1 MASPVVLSFSGGKDS
16 VLALERLRAG
26 GWDVRA
32 LLAAVV
38 EDDGTLVMH
47 GVPERLVALQAASL
61 GVPLVPFRVPR
72 EAANTVYEARLA
84 AALEPFRAQG
94 VRHVAFGDLFLEDIR
109 AYRDALMARL
119 GFEPVYPL
127 WHEDTRALAERFVDA
142 GYRGVA
148 ICVDTARARAGVGR
162 PRAGRGL
169 LRRAAGRHGPVR
181 RERRVPH
188 LRLRRARV
196 LLPGQVRAHDRAQA
210 REVCLRG
217 AAPPLGRSLRAL
229 RRNVR
234 VRDEGGGRALL
245 VRGSPAHRAERGLRE
260 LPLPP
265 LPARRNRDAGRCY
278 PLSPG
283 LSAWPGRER
292 PRGPGLPP

>member
-16 VLALERLRAG
+16 VLALERLRAD

-32 LLAAVV
+32 VLASIV
-38 EDDGTLVMH
+38 EDDDTLVMH

-61 GVPLVPFRVPR
+61 GVPFVTLRLPR
-72 EAANTVYEARLA
+72 EPSNAVYEARLA

-94 VRHVAFGDLFLEDIR
+94 VRHVAFGDLFLADIK

-127 WHEDTRALAERFVDA
+127 WHEDTRALAKRFVAA

-148 ICVDTARARAGVGR
+148 ICVDTERLA
-162 PRAGRGL
+162 PEWAGREL
-169 LRRAAGRHGPVR
+169 DASVLRRAAGGRGPVR

-188 LRLRRARV
+188 LRVRRPRI
-196 LLPGQVRAHDRAQA
+196 LLPGAVRARGRAGAWQVR
-210 REVCLRG
+210 LRD
-217 AAPPLGRSLRAL
+217 AAAPLGRSLRAL

-234 VRDEGGGRALL
+234 VRHEGGGRALL
-245 VRGSPAHRAERGLRE
+245 VRVAPGDRAERRVRE
-260 LPLPP
+260 LPLSP
-265 LPARRNRDAGRCY
+265 LSARRNRDTAAAR
-278 PLSPG
+278 
-283 LSAWPGRER
+283 AA
-292 PRGPGLPP
+292 